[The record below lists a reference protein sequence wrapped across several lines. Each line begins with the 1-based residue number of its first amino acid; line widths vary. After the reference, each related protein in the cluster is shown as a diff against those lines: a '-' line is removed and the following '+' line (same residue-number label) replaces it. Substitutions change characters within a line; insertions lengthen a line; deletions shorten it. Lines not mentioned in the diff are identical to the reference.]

1 MVFRASLL
9 LPLVLALVL
18 SGCATPPYSPAPG
31 PAPSTGGERPVPGQ
45 PGAGAELP
53 VPIPVPTPAPVP
65 PPPPKS
71 YRLGTATNA
80 LVTQARGATARG
92 DFDAAAATLERALR
106 IEPDNPLVWI
116 EMGRTRL
123 AGGDARQAENMGR
136 RALALAAGAPREQS
150 GAWRL
155 IADALRARG
164 RNVEAQ
170 DAAQRAEALAPP

>member
-1 MVFRASLL
+1 MTPRSGILF
-9 LPLVLALVL
+9 PLAVTLALAACV
-18 SGCATPPYSPAPG
+18 TPPYQPSPSSPGPVGGPGSSQPTTPEAVPPAPTPI
-31 PAPSTGGERPVPGQ
+31 PAP
-45 PGAGAELP
+45 A
-53 VPIPVPTPAPVP
+53 PAPA
-65 PPPPKS
+65 PKS
-71 YRLGTATNA
+71 YRLSAATGA

-116 EMGRTRL
+116 EMGRMRL
-123 AGGDARQAENMGR
+123 ASGDAAQAENMGR

-170 DAAQRAEALAPP
+170 DAAQRAEALATP